1 MTFRD
6 LLKKRGLTQ
15 DQLAKKLK
23 VSQQTI
29 SQWCIGATA
38 PGRKRWSKVAKTL
51 GVSVEQLLDCFIK

>member
-1 MTFRD
+1 MTFKE
-6 LLKKRGLTQ
+6 LLKKRGMTQ

-38 PGRKRWSKVAKTL
+38 PGRKSWSKVAKTL
-51 GVSVEQLLDCFIK
+51 NISVEQLLNCFEK